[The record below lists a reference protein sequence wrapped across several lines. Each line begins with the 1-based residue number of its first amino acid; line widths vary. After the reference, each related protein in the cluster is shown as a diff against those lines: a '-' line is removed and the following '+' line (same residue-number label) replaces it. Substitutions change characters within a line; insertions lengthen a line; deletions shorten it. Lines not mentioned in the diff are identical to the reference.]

1 MYSSGDISL
10 NPIALTMV
18 ARRSPISALALVATL
33 TTLDE
38 IEAKIDNELLPIL
51 DAVIGLL
58 EGCKQE
64 FK

>member
-1 MYSSGDISL
+1 
-10 NPIALTMV
+10 MV